1 MHDVVI
7 AGASVAGAATAI
19 HLARRGASVVV
30 LDRARFPRPKVCG
43 EGLFPSGVAAL
54 DDLGVRSK
62 VEALSARVE
71 RLLFEFE
78 GIECSG
84 AVSVAGGHALGVRR
98 EVFDAALLEAA
109 AAAGAEVAC
118 GCRVTGLLD
127 GEGGFG
133 GVSAGALRFEAR
145 AVVAADGLGS
155 GLRSRAGLN
164 APPGR
169 RRRYGVSAHL
179 ALDCPAG
186 DAISVHFRPTHEVYI
201 TPVGEREVNV
211 AVLLGAGEASR
222 LGGRLEAAF
231 RGYISTLPSLATAAL
246 LNSPRVAGPFPA
258 RAAAFSRANLLL
270 AGDAAGFHD
279 AISGEGMS
287 LALRA
292 ARPAADAVLAYLESG
307 SRDGFVAYERIARR
321 MRRPSTLFADL
332 MLALRDRPPL
342 ARRAMRNLARQP
354 GTFARLIA
362 LNGSELEIRD
372 LRPRD
377 LAALV
382 LGL

>member
-43 EGLFPSGVAAL
+43 EGLFPEGVAAL
-54 DDLGVRSK
+54 DELGVRSK

-71 RLLFEFE
+71 RLRFEFQ
-78 GIECSG
+78 GIACSG
-84 AVSVAGGHALGVRR
+84 AVSVKGCHALGVRR
-98 EVFDAALLEAA
+98 EALDAALLEAA
-109 AAAGAEVAC
+109 SAAGAEVAT

-127 GEGGFG
+127 GEFGFG
-133 GVSAGALRFEAR
+133 GVAAGSLSFEAR

-155 GLRSRAGLN
+155 GLRVRAGLN

-169 RRRYGVSAHL
+169 RRRYGVSAHM
-179 ALDCPAG
+179 ALDVPTG
-186 DAISVHFRPTHEVYI
+186 DTISVHFRPTHEVYI

-211 AVLLGAGEASR
+211 AVLLGADEAAR
-222 LGGRLEAAF
+222 LGGRLEPAF
-231 RGYISTLPSLATAAL
+231 RDYISTLPSLATAAL
-246 LNSPRVAGPFPA
+246 LSSPRVAGPFPT
-258 RAAAFSRANLLL
+258 RAAALTRANLLL

-279 AISGEGMS
+279 AISGVGMS

-307 SRDGFVAYERIARR
+307 SRDGFVAYERLARS

-342 ARRAMRNLARQP
+342 ARRAMRNLARRP
-354 GTFARLIA
+354 GTFARLVA
-362 LNGSELEIRD
+362 LNGSELGFRD